1 MTAAFLPPLKA
12 LEQSKRRN
20 RLSLKRLR
28 RFAIQIGPSQIH
40 MVSQST
46 SVTMYNSTRSF
57 LTNPSSQSRTASTV
71 PTLSAMGRPP
81 GCAWCAGSPWGSPPG
96 PGRRC
101 GVRSQSLS
109 WFSSCVCRGCPRH
122 FLYRSICIIRRICQ
136 CIQILPLVFSGNM
149 PARTGPGGQ
158 TAAGHHHIF
167 YRSGHICLSRSA
179 GACWRLSRPS
189 STLPPIIAHF
199 SVLSG

>member
-1 MTAAFLPPLKA
+1 MKA
-12 LEQSKRRN
+12 LTTSLLDAVSAFCLRQ
-20 RLSLKRLR
+20 LSPPDM
-28 RFAIQIGPSQIH
+28 RFYVAG
-40 MVSQST
+40 
-46 SVTMYNSTRSF
+46 
-57 LTNPSSQSRTASTV
+57 
-71 PTLSAMGRPP
+71 
-81 GCAWCAGSPWGSPPG
+81 AGSG
-96 PGRRC
+96 PVFLFEVWTKSARNPVISTLPDFVPLYRISRC